1 MSKSLPLHLSDR
13 IPLEVF
19 EDIVDY
25 MPISTLLDAV
35 LVCRAWHSRA
45 SRRLYSTVVIKSRTQ
60 YDLLVEQSR
69 TSPRVKQW
77 LTTTRDLIVLCSYN
91 SKREGIT
98 FLNSLPLVFAHTL
111 PALRVLDIRRMLC
124 YNMHPTFYH
133 ALRCFTHIMSLR
145 LDDAVLGNVAQLR
158 RIVCAFPH
166 LEDLALDRVTFRQP
180 RYVSSRPPYWTDTPL
195 RPQSNTRLK
204 VLTIS
209 AHPNAGSDSFISQ
222 ANWLVTSA
230 LCVSLRNLVVR
241 FLCKDDPYL
250 KLACEQVDRLLG
262 ASGTSLTSFHR
273 IYDFWHG
280 YPPARFSLIHNTA
293 LRTLKLDLNIH
304 LNRPDANWRAVATE
318 LHATLSTVRS
328 SQIEHITI
336 DTMIY
341 FTLGRLPAD
350 REDCI
355 PSCGEL
361 EADLRSMHDV
371 MVTPYFDGLKDVGVK
386 VKIWHDRRRSADWAD
401 DIARATVPVFC
412 QFLRPWHKRGLVD
425 ISYTTWGGLT
435 TIGSWP

>member
-1 MSKSLPLHLSDR
+1 
-13 IPLEVF
+13 
-19 EDIVDY
+19 
-25 MPISTLLDAV
+25 MPVCTLLNAV

-45 SRRLYSTVVIKSRTQ
+45 SRCLYSTVVIKSRAH

-77 LTTTRDLIVLCSYN
+77 LATTRDLVALGSYRAE
-91 SKREGIT
+91 SQREGIL
-98 FLNSLPLVFAHTL
+98 FLDTLPLVFAHTL

-124 YNMHPTFYH
+124 YNLHPTFYH

-230 LCVSLRNLVVR
+230 L
-241 FLCKDDPYL
+241 
-250 KLACEQVDRLLG
+250 
-262 ASGTSLTSFHR
+262 
-273 IYDFWHG
+273 
-280 YPPARFSLIHNTA
+280 
-293 LRTLKLDLNIH
+293 
-304 LNRPDANWRAVATE
+304 PDANWRAVATE